1 MDRVT
6 FLKVEKNLNGVT
18 ASITYPLTLSART
31 TVESDTD
38 VLQGGFVKL
47 SEVLDHTLCH
57 FLRPSTEGAIIK
69 DGIINAPPASIKP
82 PVATKTVDSEVSAPP
97 KRKRATSKKKSDVAT
112 IDKETAESFVDDWVD
127 QLGAENKW
135 ESLSDKEFEDKARAA
150 MVSFLGYELDEL
162 YKLSTA
168 EFAVIKAQILKGGQK

>member
-18 ASITYPLTLSART
+18 ASITYPLTLGART
-31 TVESDTD
+31 TVESDTE

-47 SEVLDHTLCH
+47 SEVLDRTLGE
-57 FLRPSTEGAIIK
+57 FIGPTLTRTAVREVAS
-69 DGIINAPPASIKP
+69 APPASTKP

-97 KRKRATSKKKSDVAT
+97 KRKRATSKKKADVAT
-112 IDKETAESFVDDWVD
+112 IDKETVESFVDDWVD
-127 QLGAENKW
+127 QLGTENKW
-135 ESLSDKEFEDKARAA
+135 ESLSDEEFEDKATAA

-168 EFAVIKAQILKGGQK
+168 EFVVIKAQVLKGGRK

>member
-18 ASITYPLTLSART
+18 ASIAYPLTLGART
-31 TVESDTD
+31 TVGSDTG
-38 VLQGGFVKL
+38 VLHSGLVQL
-47 SEVLDHTLCH
+47 SEVLSDTLQEITAVMPIT
-57 FLRPSTEGAIIK
+57 LMAT
-69 DGIINAPPASIKP
+69 PASVKP
-82 PVATKTVDSEVSAPP
+82 PVAVKEVESEVSAPP
-97 KRKRATSKKKSDVAT
+97 KRKRATSKKKADVAT

-135 ESLSDKEFEDKARAA
+135 ESLSDEEFEDKATAA